1 MCTILTTLKNKAQP
15 CSHQLAL
22 TSLPME
28 TLQER
33 IKAAMAAGAKSQ
45 TALAKACG
53 ISDAAVS
60 KWIAGDT
67 VELRAPHVF
76 AVARACKVDAEWLAT
91 GHGAMRPKTPRIDE
105 HHLSL
110 LQDYRMLDQET
121 QTAVRTIIVSLARL
135 KDPAYLAWQKRM
147 EEHNRRRDAKAAQ
160 PKT

>member
-1 MCTILTTLKNKAQP
+1 
-15 CSHQLAL
+15 
-22 TSLPME
+22 ME

-33 IKAAMAAGAKSQ
+33 IKAAMAAGSKTQ

-67 VELRAPHVF
+67 VELRSPHVF
-76 AVARACKVDAEWLAT
+76 AVARLCKVDPEWLAT
-91 GHGAMRPKTPRIDE
+91 GHGSMRPKAAKLEE

-110 LQDYRMLDQET
+110 LQDYRKLNQES

-135 KDPAYLAWQKRM
+135 SDPAYLAWQKRM
-147 EEHNRRRDAKAAQ
+147 EEHNRKRDGKPAPAK
-160 PKT
+160 P